1 MFHGVHPHGWPA
13 RFVGRSRSPLAR
25 VESAVSTFSPSP
37 PPSPSPHATRPDLC
51 KNLGMSPWG
60 ATTRLIN
67 RAATTHRILRVH
79 RVLST
84 F

>member
-37 PPSPSPHATRPDLC
+37 PPPPPPPTRHGRIYAKISECLRGVPL
-51 KNLGMSPWG
+51 
-60 ATTRLIN
+60 
-67 RAATTHRILRVH
+67 RA
-79 RVLST
+79 
-84 F
+84 